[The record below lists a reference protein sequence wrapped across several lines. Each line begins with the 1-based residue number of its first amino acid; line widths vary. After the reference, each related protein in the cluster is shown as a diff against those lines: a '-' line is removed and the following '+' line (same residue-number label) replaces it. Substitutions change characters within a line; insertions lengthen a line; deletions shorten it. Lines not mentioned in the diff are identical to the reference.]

1 MSIDVKV
8 TRNDMANEVVTRWR
22 WMITVTVQNG
32 ENAAMQYCRL
42 SDIYPDAETVG
53 KVVEGLYK
61 SIMSEVYGDA

>member
-8 TRNDMANEVVTRWR
+8 TRNDMTSPSIPP

-32 ENAAMQYCRL
+32 EDAAMQYCRL
-42 SDIYPDAETVG
+42 SDIYPEAETVG

-61 SIMSEVYGDA
+61 SIMGEYTNA